1 MKKKI
6 IKKGYYSLLVGSVV
20 VGFLATLLGYT
31 LKKITA
37 FVEELLLDRFR
48 EIPWLYIVAPIV
60 GIALIYFSR
69 KYFFRGKKNK
79 GIKEIF
85 QTLEHR
91 KDELP
96 FYKVPSHYINGF
108 FTVIFGGSTGIEV
121 STVVATAALGA
132 TIYRKDSIA
141 NIYKAELI
149 CAGVAAGIAI
159 LFGSPIAGFLFSIE
173 VISRKITKTMI
184 FSCGISVLIA
194 WLFVLFLDD
203 QPIFD
208 LSVSHYAAKAIP
220 FMIVLSV
227 LAGMVAVYFTKSVI
241 FFKGSFAAIQNK
253 FIRVIAGALLVGIAI
268 FFFPALYGDS
278 YHALNPLISS
288 LKTAN
293 MTLGTFLSLGMLI
306 LLKPLAA
313 SLTLGAGGDG
323 GVFAPSI
330 ITGAFLGITVAVVC
344 NHFLGTDLI
353 VLNFALIGAA
363 TMLSAAIHAPLTAL
377 FLTCNI
383 VGGGFILFIPILIGV
398 FIAKQTAT
406 FLCDYTVYTYDRKKK
421 NLSFEIKR

>member
-1 MKKKI
+1 MKKKT
-6 IKKGYYSLLVGSVV
+6 IKKGYYSLIIGSILVGI
-20 VGFLATLLGYT
+20 LATLLGYT

-37 FVEELLLDRFR
+37 FTEEFLIDELRHIPLLF
-48 EIPWLYIVAPIV
+48 IVAPII
-60 GIALIYFSR
+60 GIALIYFTR

-85 QTLEHR
+85 QTLEYR

-121 STVVATAALGA
+121 STVVSTAALGA
-132 TIYRKDSIA
+132 SVYRKDTIA
-141 NIYKAELI
+141 NIYKSELV
-149 CAGVAAGIAI
+149 CAGVAAGITV

-173 VISRKITKTMI
+173 VISRKVTRTMVL
-184 FSCGISVLIA
+184 SCGISVFLA
-194 WLFVLFLDD
+194 WIFVFYFDNE
-203 QPIFD
+203 PIFD
-208 LSVSHYAAKAIP
+208 LRVSHYNTSALP
-220 FMIVLSV
+220 FMILLSV

-241 FFKGSFAAIQNK
+241 FFKEAMAGIPDK
-253 FIRVIAGALLVGIAI
+253 FLRVISGALLVGIAI

-278 YHALNPLISS
+278 YHALAPLISS
-288 LKTAN
+288 FNDNGISPATIG
-293 MTLGTFLSLGMLI
+293 TLGLLV

-330 ITGAFLGITVAVVC
+330 VTGAFLGITVALLC
-344 NHFLGTDLI
+344 NYFFNIQLI

-363 TMLSAAIHAPLTAL
+363 AMLSAAIHAPLTAL

-383 VGGGFILFIPILIGV
+383 VGEGFILFLPILLGV
-398 FIAKQTAT
+398 FIAKQIAK
-406 FLCDYTVYTYDRKKK
+406 FLCAYNVYTYRRKKSPI
-421 NLSFEIKR
+421 SFR

>member
-6 IKKGYYSLLVGSVV
+6 IKKGYYSLLLGSVV
-20 VGFLATLLGYT
+20 VGILATVLGYT

-37 FVEELLLDRFR
+37 FVEEFLLDQFR
-48 EIPWLYIVAPIV
+48 EIPILYVAAPIV

-91 KDELP
+91 KEELP

-132 TIYRKDSIA
+132 SVYKKDSVA

-173 VISRKITKTMI
+173 VISRKVTKTMI
-184 FSCGISVLIA
+184 ISCAISVLIA
-194 WLFVLFLDD
+194 WSFVIILDD

-220 FMIVLSV
+220 FMIGLSI

-241 FFKGSFAAIQNK
+241 FIKGSFGGIKNKFLRVITAAI
-253 FIRVIAGALLVGIAI
+253 LVGIVI
-268 FFFPALYGDS
+268 YFFPALYGDS

-288 LKTAN
+288 LDHGDISFSTVI
-293 MTLGTFLSLGMLI
+293 TLCILV

-330 ITGAFLGITVAVVC
+330 ITGAFLGITVALLC
-344 NHFLGTDLI
+344 NHFLGTQLI
-353 VLNFALIGAA
+353 IINFALIGAA
-363 TMLSAAIHAPLTAL
+363 AMLSAAIHAPLTAL
-377 FLTCNI
+377 FLTCNL
-383 VGGGFILFIPILIGV
+383 VGGGFVLFIPILIGV
-398 FIAKQTAT
+398 FIAKQTAK

-421 NLSFEIKR
+421 NLSFEIK